1 MGKADRRLMDE
12 EDGGRRLSGIGIL
25 WHSSVGATL
34 IGDISS
40 DRICGI
46 RFSVDY
52 GVRSVMS
59 ATGVYLPC
67 LGQGIG
73 CHCEHPIEL
82 ERVVSDQL
90 RPGVTG
96 LP

>member
-1 MGKADRRLMDE
+1 MDE

-59 ATGVYLPC
+59 TWA
-67 LGQGIG
+67 Q
-73 CHCEHPIEL
+73 
-82 ERVVSDQL
+82 
-90 RPGVTG
+90 
-96 LP
+96 